1 MISAGVAIAVA
12 RACSSGLVSECGC
25 ERIPKG
31 AIGGPRWKWAG
42 CSHNARYGV
51 RYARTFLDAAETH
64 ADDIRSRVN
73 LHNNQVG
80 RMAVTS
86 NMQIKCKCHGMS
98 GSCELKTCWRA
109 TPDYRTVGRAL
120 KEKYN
125 VAVLVDQNN
134 LGKKSIRRFNS
145 INHGRRRQKQ
155 HQKWSTNRGRP
166 GKQWTPRRT
175 KHKRDLSR
183 DLLYYQKSPDFCDRE
198 RSLDLPGTRGR
209 RCNRTAIATTP
220 DSCSALCCG
229 RGYDLVIRRRK
240 VERCNCKFVWCCQV
254 ECQMCS
260 FEEWVSVCK

>member
-1 MISAGVAIAVA
+1 
-12 RACSSGLVSECGC
+12 
-25 ERIPKG
+25 
-31 AIGGPRWKWAG
+31 
-42 CSHNARYGV
+42 
-51 RYARTFLDAAETH
+51 
-64 ADDIRSRVN
+64 
-73 LHNNQVG
+73 
-80 RMAVTS
+80 
-86 NMQIKCKCHGMS
+86 MS

-120 KEKYN
+120 KEN
-125 VAVLVDQNN
+125 
-134 LGKKSIRRFNS
+134 

-155 HQKWSTNRGRP
+155 QQKWSPHRGRP

-229 RGYDLVIRRRK
+229 RGYDLVSNEYNI
-240 VERCNCKFVWCCQV
+240 QV
-254 ECQMCS
+254 N
-260 FEEWVSVCK
+260 KI

>member
-1 MISAGVAIAVA
+1 
-12 RACSSGLVSECGC
+12 
-25 ERIPKG
+25 
-31 AIGGPRWKWAG
+31 
-42 CSHNARYGV
+42 
-51 RYARTFLDAAETH
+51 
-64 ADDIRSRVN
+64 
-73 LHNNQVG
+73 
-80 RMAVTS
+80 
-86 NMQIKCKCHGMS
+86 MS

-134 LGKKSIRRFNS
+134 LGKKSI
-145 INHGRRRQKQ
+145 
-155 HQKWSTNRGRP
+155 
-166 GKQWTPRRT
+166 RRT

-229 RGYDLVIRRRK
+229 RGYDLVSNEYNI
-240 VERCNCKFVWCCQV
+240 QV
-254 ECQMCS
+254 N
-260 FEEWVSVCK
+260 KI

>member
-12 RACSSGLVSECGC
+12 RACSSGIISECGC
-25 ERIPKG
+25 ERVPKG
-31 AIGGPRWKWAG
+31 AAGGPRWKWAG

-51 RYARTFLDAAETH
+51 KFARTFLDVAESQ
-64 ADDIRSRVN
+64 AEDIRSRVN

-134 LGKKSIRRFNS
+134 LGK
-145 INHGRRRQKQ
+145 
-155 HQKWSTNRGRP
+155 
-166 GKQWTPRRT
+166 QWTPRRT

-183 DLLYYQKSPDFCDRE
+183 DLLYYQKSPDFCE
-198 RSLDLPGTRGR
+198 KEKSLDLPGTRGR
-209 RCNRTAIATTP
+209 RCNRTAIASAP

-229 RGYDLVIRRRK
+229 RGYDLVSKKI
-240 VERCNCKFVWCCQV
+240 
-254 ECQMCS
+254 
-260 FEEWVSVCK
+260 VSNFKIQFTQGSYTLNNLK

>member
-1 MISAGVAIAVA
+1 MISAGVAISVA
-12 RACSSGLVSECGC
+12 RACSSGMVAECGC

-31 AIGGPRWKWAG
+31 SIGGPRWKWAG

-125 VAVLVDQNN
+125 VAVLVDQ
-134 LGKKSIRRFNS
+134 S
-145 INHGRRRQKQ
+145 
-155 HQKWSTNRGRP
+155 RP

-229 RGYDLVIRRRK
+229 RGYDLVSNEYNI
-240 VERCNCKFVWCCQV
+240 QV
-254 ECQMCS
+254 N
-260 FEEWVSVCK
+260 KI